1 VRNGG
6 WSERNCSHMLEDGFT
21 DWNTPVLVRSQFK
34 LLGSIMVYRLLG
46 VIYPPCPLLI
56 LSYSRAVFLIS
67 HYDTIPPPPGPRSS
81 AGAADCTRS
90 AFDARHTPGPSVLDN
105 CSSEESPVGRA
116 IKFKLANH
124 G

>member
-1 VRNGG
+1 MRNGG

-67 HYDTIPPPPGPRSS
+67 HYDTIPPPRGLGLRPVRQIVLALLSTLATLPGPVCWIIAPLRK
-81 AGAADCTRS
+81 AQ
-90 AFDARHTPGPSVLDN
+90 
-105 CSSEESPVGRA
+105 
-116 IKFKLANH
+116 
-124 G
+124 